1 MLKNDGTQKAEL
13 QQREPV
19 FAFLRQVGQHR
30 KVLGQVRKERQGFFV
45 ESVTQVLTIVN
56 GIVGCCRGTETGHIS
71 LFEPRPASANLPPTT
86 RMHS

>member
-30 KVLGQVRKERQGFFV
+30 KVLGQARKERQGFFV
-45 ESVTQVLTIVN
+45 ESVLKY
-56 GIVGCCRGTETGHIS
+56 
-71 LFEPRPASANLPPTT
+71 
-86 RMHS
+86 